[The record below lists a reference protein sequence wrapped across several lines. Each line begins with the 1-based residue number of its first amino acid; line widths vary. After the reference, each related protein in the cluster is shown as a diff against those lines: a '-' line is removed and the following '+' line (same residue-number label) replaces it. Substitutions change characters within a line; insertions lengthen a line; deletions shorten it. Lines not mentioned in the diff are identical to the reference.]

1 MFIRDLQNNEY
12 FLEGVVSHDQELNG
26 DERIDI
32 DIHYTD
38 NNAEFLSKQDDLKMW
53 TIIFENKEYK
63 IISSKMTGKGNKYTI
78 SVTAILYILD
88 WLNSNRIY
96 QRIDASLT
104 TTEAFNLVF
113 DNSPFTYITVN
124 PAPSESFEGLGD
136 GETRLEVFKT
146 LIERYGYEMN
156 IVGNVVY
163 LQSQVGNDTNFEY
176 RYKVNASNITKETNA
191 SDLWTYAKGYADYA
205 DDEEEAESKAKIIR
219 EYVSPLESVIGGR
232 RHAPPVK
239 DGRIK
244 YASVLDKRLKET
256 VDNSVQIS
264 FSADINDM
272 SQHGY
277 DYQHAV
283 VGDRVFLVDERI
295 GLNTEIR
302 VVQISRT
309 INANDELRSME
320 ITFGTQPISDTYSA
334 NFNNAVSSIN
344 DLLNGR
350 KVLPFAALD
359 IVSKSMVSKIQAT
372 TSEIVYD
379 SNGQHFIDKKN
390 NNNIMTMNSSGL
402 LLSTD
407 GGRTAKTAI
416 TAEGIVADTI
426 TTGALNTNLI
436 TVMGGDA
443 TNYVEITNNMVNS
456 RGVFTRTW
464 AGVTDT
470 ARLNLGI
477 RQGRIMVSNED
488 NNYNLY
494 MTEKGL
500 STSMSGAGELTA
512 GTLEFHYQG
521 YNETSRGVRL
531 HSTFGAVALE
541 SDYSRIYTIAN
552 LTNNIESREYGVYIR
567 PFKNSRPG
575 TNEFN
580 FYVKE
585 AAEGTDTDGALLYGT
600 ITSPD
605 AHYGSGIRFS
615 KKLGLNTVYATNP
628 DGDIGSGDFYAK
640 DLYGMLKAKAD
651 NQYIGVNASLRVTDM
666 KGYNDGSPNYKDIQC
681 KDIQAGSIRSHEGNF
696 YLGVTATGELRVT
709 NNLLYNGGDIGY
721 KDIRANDIRANAF
734 YGKINPDS
742 SEKYKTNITKWDVN
756 ATQMLRDTMF
766 YEYDYKSDLEK
777 GDTQKSHGVIVE
789 REMPQ
794 HFTRNNDSVD
804 LYEIVSTVGKALQE
818 QIKRNDELENKIKT
832 LEEIK

>member
-38 NNAEFLSKQDDLKMW
+38 SNSEFLSKQDDLKMW

-63 IISSKMTGKGNKYTI
+63 IISSKMSGKGDKYTV

-124 PAPSESFEGLGD
+124 SEPSERFEGLGD

-146 LIERYGYEMN
+146 LIDRYGYEMN

-191 SDLWTYAKGYADYA
+191 ADLWTYVKGYADY
-205 DDEEEAESKAKIIR
+205 DDNEEDAESKAKIKR
-219 EYVSPLESVIGGR
+219 DYVSPLESIIGSR

-239 DGRIK
+239 DGRVK
-244 YASVLDKRLKET
+244 YNSVLDKKMKEV

-309 INANDELRSME
+309 INANGELRSME

-350 KVLPFAALD
+350 KSLPFAALD

-426 TTGALNTNLI
+426 TTGALNANLI

-443 TNYVEITNNMVNS
+443 TNYIEIKNELIMS
-456 RGVFTRTW
+456 RGLFTRTW

-470 ARLNLGI
+470 AKLNLGI

-488 NNYNLY
+488 SGYNLY

-500 STSMSGAGELTA
+500 STTMAGAGDITA

-541 SDYSRIYTIAN
+541 SDYSRIYTISK
-552 LTNNIESREYGVYIR
+552 LTNNIESKDYGVYIR
-567 PFKNSRPG
+567 PFKNTRPG
-575 TNEFN
+575 LNEFN
-580 FYVKE
+580 FYVKD
-585 AAEGTDTDGALLYGT
+585 ADTSGNTDGAILYGNLT
-600 ITSPD
+600 DTSGK
-605 AHYGSGIRFS
+605 HGSGIRFS
-615 KKLGLNTVYATNP
+615 KSITENMVYATNQE
-628 DGDIGSGDFYAK
+628 GDIG
-640 DLYGMLKAKAD
+640 
-651 NQYIGVNASLRVTDM
+651 T
-666 KGYNDGSPNYKDIQC
+666 
-681 KDIQAGSIRSHEGNF
+681 GNF
-696 YLGVTATGELRVT
+696 YANKLFGDWQSKTTNLYAMTAYDGELRVT
-709 NNLLYNGGDIGY
+709 DKNGYNDGNMTFRPVAA
-721 KDIRANDIRANAF
+721 KSFNQV
-734 YGKINPDS
+734 S
-742 SEKYKTNITKWDVN
+742 SLKYKTNIENVGDIGLSTINDLTVVKYS
-756 ATQMLRDTMF
+756 L
-766 YEYDYKSDLEK
+766 KSDIENGDNESKQLGFIAEYSESIATSEK
-777 GDTQKSHGVIVE
+777 SAIDIYKLLSYNT
-789 REMPQ
+789 
-794 HFTRNNDSVD
+794 
-804 LYEIVSTVGKALQE
+804 KALQE
-818 QIKRNDELENKIKT
+818 LHQKFIEQQKRLEALEN
-832 LEEIK
+832 ER

>member
-63 IISSKMTGKGNKYTI
+63 IISSKMTGKGNKYTV
-78 SVTAILYILD
+78 SVTAILYVLD

-124 PAPSESFEGLGD
+124 SASSERFEGLGD

-146 LIERYGYEMN
+146 LIDRYGYEMN

-191 SDLWTYAKGYADYA
+191 ADLWTYVKGYADY
-205 DDEEEAESKAKIIR
+205 DDNEEDAESKAKIKR
-219 EYVSPLESVIGGR
+219 EYVSPLESIIGSR

-239 DGRIK
+239 DGRVK
-244 YASVLDKRLKET
+244 YNSVLDKKMKEV

-309 INANDELRSME
+309 INANGELRSME

-379 SNGQHFIDKKN
+379 NNGQHFIEKSN

-426 TTGALNTNLI
+426 TSGSLLTSLVDIVGRNGLI
-436 TVMGGDA
+436 TMNGDEFKAFDNTTKSQTTIKPSGLYVTRPDGAQWIANGVPKMALDIQRNQFIQYPVEFGGQ
-443 TNYVEITNNMVNS
+443 NYLMNTKL
-456 RGVFTRTW
+456 
-464 AGVTDT
+464 AGTEFKT
-470 ARLNLGI
+470 FENFFGTH
-477 RQGRIMVSNED
+477 QGR
-488 NNYNLY
+488 Y
-494 MTEKGL
+494 
-500 STSMSGAGELTA
+500 
-512 GTLEFHYQG
+512 
-521 YNETSRGVRL
+521 
-531 HSTFGAVALE
+531 
-541 SDYSRIYTIAN
+541 
-552 LTNNIESREYGVYIR
+552 
-567 PFKNSRPG
+567 
-575 TNEFN
+575 
-580 FYVKE
+580 
-585 AAEGTDTDGALLYGT
+585 
-600 ITSPD
+600 
-605 AHYGSGIRFS
+605 
-615 KKLGLNTVYATNP
+615 
-628 DGDIGSGDFYAK
+628 
-640 DLYGMLKAKAD
+640 
-651 NQYIGVNASLRVTDM
+651 LRVTFGISLNE
-666 KGYNDGSPNYKDIQC
+666 KSASNSAFVECRLQEFGSNETNKQATSRVTAYKPSIGDTVSTSLQIDLGVPTYQDIQYY
-681 KDIQAGSIRSHEGNF
+681 IQFRALDDNYENWPQIRVN
-696 YLGVTATGELRVT
+696 RV
-709 NNLLYNGGDIGY
+709 YI
-721 KDIRANDIRANAF
+721 
-734 YGKINPDS
+734 YG
-742 SEKYKTNITKWDVN
+742 
-756 ATQMLRDTMF
+756 
-766 YEYDYKSDLEK
+766 
-777 GDTQKSHGVIVE
+777 
-789 REMPQ
+789 
-794 HFTRNNDSVD
+794 
-804 LYEIVSTVGKALQE
+804 
-818 QIKRNDELENKIKT
+818 
-832 LEEIK
+832 

>member
-63 IISSKMTGKGNKYTI
+63 IISSKMTGKGNKYTV
-78 SVTAILYILD
+78 SVTAILYVLD

-124 PAPSESFEGLGD
+124 SAPSESFEGLGD

-146 LIERYGYEMN
+146 LIDRYGYEMN

-191 SDLWTYAKGYADYA
+191 SDMWTYAIGYADYPE
-205 DDEEEAESKAKIIR
+205 DEESAIDKAKIIR
-219 EYVSPLESVIGGR
+219 EYTSPLAAVIGI
-232 RHAPPVK
+232 RHASPEK
-239 DGRIK
+239 DGRVK
-244 YASVLDKRLKET
+244 YASVMDKRLKKK
-256 VDNSVQIS
+256 VDDSVQIS

-309 INANDELRSME
+309 INANGELRSME

-350 KVLPFAALD
+350 KSLPFAALD

-379 SNGQHFIDKKN
+379 RNGQHFIDKKN

-426 TTGALNTNLI
+426 TTGALNANLVTI
-436 TVMGGDA
+436 MGGNSKEF
-443 TNYVEITNNMVNS
+443 TEITNNRITQRGQYNRRWLGQTYDYDVTTTLS
-456 RGVFTRTW
+456 RGY
-464 AGVTDT
+464 
-470 ARLNLGI
+470 I
-477 RQGRIMVSNED
+477 RFGD
-488 NNYNLY
+488 NNRNRAINFSAF
-494 MTEKGL
+494 GL
-500 STSMSGAGELTA
+500 STFIDGDGEWADAPGSSGSIYWWDKTYSPSDANGITMSSNG
-512 GTLEFHYQG
+512 
-521 YNETSRGVRL
+521 GV
-531 HSTFGAVALE
+531 VALY
-541 SDYSRIYTIAN
+541 SDSNRIMLDAGASVN
-552 LTNNIESREYGVYIR
+552 MESRNSNVYIR
-567 PFKNSRPG
+567 PFIDTAPG
-575 TNEFN
+575 LNRFN
-580 FYVKE
+580 F
-585 AAEGTDTDGALLYGT
+585 ALGTTSVATEVPGYIMFGAGDESY
-600 ITSPD
+600 P
-605 AHYGSGIRFS
+605 YGSGLRFYKNKNNPRIAVVNQNYATGGDTTIEAGNGEFNKIDRRTGNDYLNIISYDYLAVGNDASRRIASMAIYNRTYSADANVHITSEGTLGRATSAS
-615 KKLGLNTVYATNP
+615 KYKLAIEKQFNEETEQLNHSSNILNLNIKTWFDKYQAETYAKEIEEGCKLNDDNFKLKRHAGLIAEEVAQAGLNEFVT
-628 DGDIGSGDFYAK
+628 
-640 DLYGMLKAKAD
+640 YGE
-651 NQYIGVNASLRVTDM
+651 
-666 KGYNDGSPNYKDIQC
+666 DGSL
-681 KDIQAGSIRSHEGNF
+681 EGIA
-696 YLGVTATGELRVT
+696 YDRLWVHLIPIIKQ
-709 NNLLYNGGDIGY
+709 L
-721 KDIRANDIRANAF
+721 K
-734 YGKINPDS
+734 
-742 SEKYKTNITKWDVN
+742 EK
-756 ATQMLRDTMF
+756 
-766 YEYDYKSDLEK
+766 
-777 GDTQKSHGVIVE
+777 VE
-789 REMPQ
+789 
-794 HFTRNNDSVD
+794 
-804 LYEIVSTVGKALQE
+804 A
-818 QIKRNDELENKIKT
+818 LENGT
-832 LEEIK
+832 E

>member
-1 MFIRDLQNNEY
+1 MYIRDLQNNEY

-32 DIHYTD
+32 DIHYT
-38 NNAEFLSKQDDLKMW
+38 NNNSEFLSKHDDLKMW
-53 TIIFENKEYK
+53 TIVFENKEYV
-63 IISSKMTGKGNKYTI
+63 IISSKMSGKGSKYMI
-78 SVTAILYILD
+78 SVTGILYVLD

-124 PAPSESFEGLGD
+124 SAPSERFEGLGD

-146 LIERYGYEMN
+146 LIDRYGYEMN

-191 SDLWTYAKGYADYA
+191 ADLWTYVKGYADY
-205 DDEEEAESKAKIIR
+205 DDNEEDAESKAKIKR
-219 EYVSPLESVIGGR
+219 EYVSPLESIIGSR

-239 DGRIK
+239 DGRVK
-244 YASVLDKRLKET
+244 YNSVLDKKMKEV

-350 KVLPFAALD
+350 KSLPFAALD

-407 GGRTAKTAI
+407 GGLTAKTAI

-426 TTGALNTNLI
+426 TTGALNANLI

-443 TNYVEITNNMVNS
+443 TNYIEIKNELIMS

-470 ARLNLGI
+470 AKLNLGI

-488 NNYNLY
+488 SGYNLY

-500 STSMSGAGELTA
+500 STTMAGAGDITA
-512 GTLEFHYQG
+512 GTLEFHHQG

-541 SDYSRIYTIAN
+541 SDYSRVYTIAN

-575 TNEFN
+575 LNEFN
-580 FYVKE
+580 FYVKD
-585 AAEGTDTDGALLYGT
+585 ADTVGNTDGAILYGNLT
-600 ITSPD
+600 D
-605 AHYGSGIRFS
+605 ENGKHGSGIRFS
-615 KKLGLNTVYATNP
+615 KSISENNVYATNQA
-628 DGDIGSGDFYAK
+628 GDIG
-640 DLYGMLKAKAD
+640 
-651 NQYIGVNASLRVTDM
+651 T
-666 KGYNDGSPNYKDIQC
+666 
-681 KDIQAGSIRSHEGNF
+681 GNF
-696 YLGVTATGELRVT
+696 YANKLFGDWQSKTTNLYAMTAYDGELRVT
-709 NNLLYNGGDIGY
+709 DKNGYNDGNMTFRPVAA
-721 KDIRANDIRANAF
+721 KSFNQV
-734 YGKINPDS
+734 S
-742 SEKYKTNITKWDVN
+742 SLKYKTNIENVGDIGLSTINDLTVVKYS
-756 ATQMLRDTMF
+756 L
-766 YEYDYKSDLEK
+766 KSDVENGDNESKQLGFIAEYSESIATSEK
-777 GDTQKSHGVIVE
+777 SAIDIYKLLSYNT
-789 REMPQ
+789 
-794 HFTRNNDSVD
+794 
-804 LYEIVSTVGKALQE
+804 KALQE
-818 QIKRNDELENKIKT
+818 LHQKFIEQQKRLEALENAK
-832 LEEIK
+832 

>member
-12 FLEGVVSHDQELNG
+12 FIDGVVSHDQELNG

-53 TIIFENKEYK
+53 TIIFENKEYV
-63 IISSKMTGKGNKYTI
+63 IISSKMSGKGNQYTI
-78 SVTAILYILD
+78 SVTAILYVLD

-124 PAPSESFEGLGD
+124 SASSERFEGLGD

-146 LIERYGYEMN
+146 LIDRYGYEMN

-191 SDLWTYAKGYADYA
+191 ADLWTYVKGYADY
-205 DDEEEAESKAKIIR
+205 DDNEEDAESKAKIKR
-219 EYVSPLESVIGGR
+219 DYVSPLESVIGGR

-244 YASVLDKRLKET
+244 YASVLDKKMKEV

-344 DLLNGR
+344 DLLSGR
-350 KVLPFAALD
+350 RALPFAALD
-359 IVSKSMVSKIQAT
+359 IVSRAMVSKIQAT
-372 TSEIVYD
+372 TSELVFD
-379 SNGQHFIDKKN
+379 SNGIHAIDTKN

-402 LLSTD
+402 MISTD

-416 TAEGIVADTI
+416 TAEGINADAI
-426 TTGALNTNLI
+426 TTGTLIAQSMHSIDKNTIISIENGYMTMLKNNGSKLELGI
-436 TVMGGDA
+436 SGL
-443 TNYVEITNNMVNS
+443 NMVNS
-456 RGVFTRTW
+456 LGTQLFSMNSLL
-464 AGVTDT
+464 VTSAALGTSTSNVYLAAKPGYEARVVDVSQIPSDGAWDSYTYLPLRADSFIGNKIITNGGTNLYLGSDDEVRVT
-470 ARLNLGI
+470 ARG
-477 RQGRIMVSNED
+477 
-488 NNYNLY
+488 
-494 MTEKGL
+494 
-500 STSMSGAGELTA
+500 
-512 GTLEFHYQG
+512 G
-521 YNETSRGVRL
+521 YNGLDTVYRNVR
-531 HSTFGAVALE
+531 ALGF
-541 SDYSRIYTIAN
+541 
-552 LTNNIESREYGVYIR
+552 YGNFIDSNFVTEGQHIYIR
-567 PFKNSRPG
+567 PDAGSEVRFTKRGTTDRWVDIRGKIGWLSSISSRD
-575 TNEFN
+575 FDSH
-580 FYVKE
+580 FYI
-585 AAEGTDTDGALLYGT
+585 GTDQEVR
-600 ITSPD
+600 IT
-605 AHYGSGIRFS
+605 G
-615 KKLGLNTVYATNP
+615 
-628 DGDIGSGDFYAK
+628 
-640 DLYGMLKAKAD
+640 
-651 NQYIGVNASLRVTDM
+651 
-666 KGYNDGSPNYKDIQC
+666 
-681 KDIQAGSIRSHEGNF
+681 RS
-696 YLGVTATGELRVT
+696 
-709 NNLLYNGGDIGY
+709 LYNGGSPIY
-721 KDIRANDIRANAF
+721 RDIRASAF

-756 ATQMLRDTMF
+756 ATKMLRDTTF
-766 YEYDYKSDLEK
+766 YEYDYKADLEK
-777 GDTQKSHGVIVE
+777 GDTQKSHGVIIE

-818 QIKRNDELENKIKT
+818 QIKRNDELENKLDL
-832 LEEIK
+832 LEAQING

>member
-38 NNAEFLSKQDDLKMW
+38 SNAEFLSKQDDLKMW

-63 IISSKMTGKGNKYTI
+63 IISSKMTGKGDKYTV

-113 DNSPFTYITVN
+113 DNSPFTYIAVN
-124 PAPSESFEGLGD
+124 SAPSERFEGLGD

-146 LIERYGYEMN
+146 LIDRYGYEMN

-191 SDLWTYAKGYADYA
+191 ADLWTYVKGYADYA
-205 DDEEEAESKAKIIR
+205 DDEEETESKAKIKR
-219 EYVSPLESVIGGR
+219 DYVSPLESVIGSR

-350 KVLPFAALD
+350 KSLPFAALD

-390 NNNIMTMNSSGL
+390 NNNIMTTNSSGL

-426 TTGALNTNLI
+426 TTGALNANLI

-443 TNYVEITNNMVNS
+443 NKYIEITNDQMTLFGTFKRTWQGVTTTNN
-456 RGVFTRTW
+456 VFTRLKN
-464 AGVTDT
+464 GHLRFRNNDLD
-470 ARLNLGI
+470 RSIYLSDFGI
-477 RQGRIMVSNED
+477 
-488 NNYNLY
+488 
-494 MTEKGL
+494 
-500 STSMSGAGELTA
+500 STYIDGDSSDAS
-512 GTLEFHYQG
+512 GTLEFFDYTYSG
-521 YNETSRGVRL
+521 WRGVTL
-531 HSTFGAVALE
+531 NSGMGAVALK
-541 SDYSRIYTIAN
+541 SDAN
-552 LTNNIESREYGVYIR
+552 KIMLDANATVNIESETSSVYIR
-567 PFKNSRPG
+567 PMRNSRNG
-575 TNEFN
+575 QNEFRLW
-580 FYVKE
+580 VKDNDTAKE
-585 AAEGTDTDGALLYGT
+585 TDGILSYGA
-600 ITSPD
+600 ITGGT
-605 AHYGSGIRFS
+605 AYGAGIRFDKS
-615 KKLGLNTVYATNP
+615 STTNYVYATNNN
-628 DGDIGSGDFYAK
+628 GDIGSGDFYAR

-681 KDIQAGSIRSHEGNF
+681 KDIQAGSIRSHDGNF
-696 YLGVTATGELRVT
+696 YLGVTATGKLRVT

-721 KDIRANDIRANAF
+721 KDIEASDFIKASRVEYKRDI
-734 YGKINPDS
+734 
-742 SEKYKTNITKWDVN
+742 SEWSEDALDMITNNMRLYSYKYKDDAENNIHHGPIIGEGYETPEEFISGNGVNTNE
-756 ATQMLRDTMF
+756 MLAWSLRAIQQ
-766 YEYDYKSDLEK
+766 L
-777 GDTQKSHGVIVE
+777 
-789 REMPQ
+789 
-794 HFTRNNDSVD
+794 ND
-804 LYEIVSTVGKALQE
+804 
-818 QIKRNDELENKIKT
+818 KIKT
-832 LEEIK
+832 LEELHNGTK

>member
-1 MFIRDLQNNEY
+1 MYIRDLKNNEY

-32 DIHYTD
+32 DIHYT
-38 NNAEFLSKQDDLKMW
+38 NNNSEFLSQHDDLKMW

-63 IISSKMTGKGNKYTI
+63 IISSKMTGKGDKYTV
-78 SVTAILYILD
+78 SVTAILYVLD

-124 PAPSESFEGLGD
+124 SAPSERFEGLGD

-146 LIERYGYEMN
+146 LIDRYGYEMN

-191 SDLWTYAKGYADYA
+191 ADLWTYVKGYADY
-205 DDEEEAESKAKIIR
+205 DDNEEDAESKAKIKR
-219 EYVSPLESVIGGR
+219 DYVSPLEPVIGGR

-244 YASVLDKRLKET
+244 YASVLDKKMKEV

-320 ITFGTQPISDTYSA
+320 ITFGTQPLSESYSA

-344 DLLNGR
+344 DLLSGR
-350 KVLPFAALD
+350 KSLPFAALD

-379 SNGQHFIDKKN
+379 SNGQHFIDKRN

-426 TTGALNTNLI
+426 TTGALNANLI

-443 TNYVEITNNMVNS
+443 NKYIEITNDQMTLFGTFKRTWQGTTTTNK
-456 RGVFTRTW
+456 VFTRLKN
-464 AGVTDT
+464 GHLRFRNNDLE
-470 ARLNLGI
+470 RSIYFSDFGI
-477 RQGRIMVSNED
+477 
-488 NNYNLY
+488 
-494 MTEKGL
+494 
-500 STSMSGAGELTA
+500 STYIDGDSSDAS
-512 GTLEFHYQG
+512 GTLEFFDYTYSG
-521 YNETSRGVRL
+521 WRGVTL
-531 HSTFGAVALE
+531 NSGMGAVALK
-541 SDYSRIYTIAN
+541 SDSNKIMLDAN
-552 LTNNIESREYGVYIR
+552 ATVNIESETSSVYIR
-567 PFKNSRPG
+567 PMRNSRNG
-575 TNEFN
+575 QNEFRLW
-580 FYVKE
+580 VKDNDT
-585 AAEGTDTDGALLYGT
+585 AKDTDGILSYGA
-600 ITSPD
+600 ITGSTT
-605 AHYGSGIRFS
+605 YGSGIRFDKS
-615 KKLGLNTVYATNP
+615 STSNYIYATNNN
-628 DGDIGSGDFYAK
+628 GDIGSGDFYAR

-651 NQYIGVNASLRVTDM
+651 NQYIGVNAALRITDM

-681 KDIQAGSIRSHEGNF
+681 NGIQANSIRTHDGNF
-696 YLGVTATGELRVT
+696 YIGVSTNKLRVT

-721 KDIRANDIRANAF
+721 KDVEASDFIKASRAEYKRDIAEW
-734 YGKINPDS
+734 
-742 SEKYKTNITKWDVN
+742 SEDALDMITNNMRLYSYKYKDDTENNIHHGPVIGEGYETPEEFISGNGVNTNE
-756 ATQMLRDTMF
+756 MLAWSLRAIQQ
-766 YEYDYKSDLEK
+766 L
-777 GDTQKSHGVIVE
+777 
-789 REMPQ
+789 
-794 HFTRNNDSVD
+794 ND
-804 LYEIVSTVGKALQE
+804 
-818 QIKRNDELENKIKT
+818 KIKT
-832 LEEIK
+832 LEELHNGTE

>member
-1 MFIRDLQNNEY
+1 MFIRDLENNEY

-38 NNAEFLSKQDDLKMW
+38 SNSEFLTKQDDLKMW

-63 IISSKMTGKGNKYTI
+63 IISSKMSGKGNKYTV

-113 DNSPFTYITVN
+113 GNSPFTYNTVN
-124 PAPSESFEGLGD
+124 SASSERFEGLGD

-146 LIERYGYEMN
+146 LIDRYGYEIN
-156 IVGNVVY
+156 VVGNVVY

-191 SDLWTYAKGYADYA
+191 ADLWTYVKGYADY
-205 DDEEEAESKAKIIR
+205 DDNEEDAESKAKIKR
-219 EYVSPLESVIGGR
+219 EYVSPLESIIGSR

-239 DGRIK
+239 DGRVK
-244 YASVLDKRLKET
+244 YNSVLDKKMKEV

-390 NNNIMTMNSSGL
+390 NNNIMTTNSSGL

-426 TTGALNTNLI
+426 TSGSLLTSLVDIVGRNGLI
-436 TVMGGDA
+436 TMNGDEFVA
-443 TNYVEITNNMVNS
+443 KSNLDNRKTIVSPNGLEVTRPDGAVWVQNGLFKSAMDIQIAMPSLEYEGVRIQSGYYITANTEQSYIEECFFQHKSRYLRLLGRGKMKHLTNNKYS
-456 RGVFTRTW
+456 
-464 AGVTDT
+464 
-470 ARLNLGI
+470 GI
-477 RQGRIMVSNED
+477 VYIED
-488 NNYNLY
+488 NNN
-494 MTEKGL
+494 ENKVI
-500 STSMSGAGELTA
+500 AGSHIVYADNGEDDI
-512 GTLEFHYQG
+512 GTLVDL
-521 YNETSRGVRL
+521 TIDLGVP
-531 HSTFGAVALE
+531 
-541 SDYSRIYTIAN
+541 DYKYKHIYLLIRT
-552 LTNNIESREYGVYIR
+552 TN
-567 PFKNSRPG
+567 KNSEIQFRRSLM
-575 TNEFN
+575 EL
-580 FYVKE
+580 K
-585 AAEGTDTDGALLYGT
+585 
-600 ITSPD
+600 
-605 AHYGSGIRFS
+605 
-615 KKLGLNTVYATNP
+615 
-628 DGDIGSGDFYAK
+628 DF
-640 DLYGMLKAKAD
+640 
-651 NQYIGVNASLRVTDM
+651 
-666 KGYNDGSPNYKDIQC
+666 
-681 KDIQAGSIRSHEGNF
+681 
-696 YLGVTATGELRVT
+696 
-709 NNLLYNGGDIGY
+709 
-721 KDIRANDIRANAF
+721 
-734 YGKINPDS
+734 
-742 SEKYKTNITKWDVN
+742 
-756 ATQMLRDTMF
+756 
-766 YEYDYKSDLEK
+766 
-777 GDTQKSHGVIVE
+777 
-789 REMPQ
+789 
-794 HFTRNNDSVD
+794 
-804 LYEIVSTVGKALQE
+804 
-818 QIKRNDELENKIKT
+818 
-832 LEEIK
+832 